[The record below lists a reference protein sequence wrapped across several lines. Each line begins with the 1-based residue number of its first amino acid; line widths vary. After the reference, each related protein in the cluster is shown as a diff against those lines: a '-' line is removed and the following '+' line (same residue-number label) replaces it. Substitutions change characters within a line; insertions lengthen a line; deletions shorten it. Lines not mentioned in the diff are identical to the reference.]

1 MSEQSLLAVKDFNLH
16 IKKAHILK
24 NVSLSFYKHKVTA
37 IMGPSGCGKT
47 TLIRSLNR
55 LNDGIDGVKMTGSIK
70 LNTMNILKMNPILV
84 RRQIGMVFQRPNPF
98 PTMSIYDNVVAGY
111 FFNGL
116 TLSVNEKERLVTES
130 LQQVGLWNEVKDNL
144 HRRGT
149 FLSGGQQQRLC
160 IARSLALKPDILLL
174 DEPTSALDPKATIR
188 VEELIEQLKEN
199 VTIIMVTHNMGQAAR
214 VSDYSA
220 FMYLGDLIEYG
231 DTSTM
236 FTTPK
241 SEKTQQYLSRKYG

>member
-1 MSEQSLLAVKDFNLH
+1 M
-16 IKKAHILK
+16 
-24 NVSLSFYKHKVTA
+24 
-37 IMGPSGCGKT
+37 
-47 TLIRSLNR
+47 
-55 LNDGIDGVKMTGSIK
+55 
-70 LNTMNILKMNPILV
+70 
-84 RRQIGMVFQRPNPF
+84 
-98 PTMSIYDNVVAGY
+98 
-111 FFNGL
+111 
-116 TLSVNEKERLVTES
+116 
-130 LQQVGLWNEVKDNL
+130 GLWNEVKDNL